1 MRLCLTA
8 KKLEGHVMISI
19 SPEILL
25 ETLFDGVY
33 GVDSKMGIFVWNK
46 SAERITGFTKA
57 EVMGRCCSTN
67 ILQHVTDEGVNL
79 CLKGC
84 PLSATMRDG
93 VTRESNIYLHHKE
106 GHRVP
111 VSVRT
116 SPMRD
121 ASGTIVGALEVFTD
135 NSNAMQIIGELEAL
149 KKEACLDALTG
160 AGNRRYGE
168 ISLQTRAYEW
178 GTLEVPFGV
187 IFMDIDNFK
196 EINDTYGH
204 ATGDEVLIMVSKTVS
219 NLLRRLD
226 VICRWGGDEF
236 VAVLHNVGEADFD
249 SIVARIRAFI
259 ESSFITNGA
268 EKIAVTASIGATLAR
283 PGDSAETILK
293 RADTLMYASKSGGR
307 NRVTMG

>member
-1 MRLCLTA
+1 
-8 KKLEGHVMISI
+8 
-19 SPEILL
+19 
-25 ETLFDGVY
+25 
-33 GVDSKMGIFVWNK
+33 
-46 SAERITGFTKA
+46 
-57 EVMGRCCSTN
+57 
-67 ILQHVTDEGVNL
+67 
-79 CLKGC
+79 
-84 PLSATMRDG
+84 
-93 VTRESNIYLHHKE
+93 
-106 GHRVP
+106 
-111 VSVRT
+111 
-116 SPMRD
+116 MRD

-135 NSNAMQIIGELEAL
+135 NSNAMKIIGELEAL

-236 VAVLHNVGEADFD
+236 VAVLHNVGEADFET
-249 SIVARIRAFI
+249 IVARIRAFI

-307 NRVTMG
+307 NKVTMG